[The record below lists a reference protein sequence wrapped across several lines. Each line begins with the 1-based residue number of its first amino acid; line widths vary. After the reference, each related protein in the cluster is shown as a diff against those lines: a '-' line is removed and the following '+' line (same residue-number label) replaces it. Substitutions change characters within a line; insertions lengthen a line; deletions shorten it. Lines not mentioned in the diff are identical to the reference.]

1 MAYDVAALEKLI
13 EQFQKIPSIGRKTAQ
28 RMAFHVLDLTDEQA
42 KEFADAII
50 DAHTKIHHC
59 SLCHNL
65 TENEL
70 CPICE
75 SANRDHTT
83 VCVVEEPRDVLAMER
98 MREYSGVYHVL
109 HGVISPMNGIGPEQ
123 LTIKNLVERVAEGQ
137 ITEVIMATNP
147 TIEGDTTLVAS
158 WKNCRVVQLHMYGDF
173 VWTIHIYEGESY
185 YLRDLPNAADAVFD
199 DWYSDSSYSRKAPT
213 EIDFENALA
222 HYYAKHERY

>member
-65 TENEL
+65 TEKEL

-75 SANRDHTT
+75 SASRDHTT

-98 MREYSGVYHVL
+98 MREFGGVYHVL

-123 LTIKNLVERVAEGQ
+123 LTIKNLVERVAEGN

-147 TIEGDTTLVAS
+147 TIEGDTTAMYISKLIKPFGV
-158 WKNCRVVQLHMYGDF
+158 RVTRLAYGIP
-173 VWTIHIYEGESY
+173 VG
-185 YLRDLPNAADAVFD
+185 ADIEYAD
-199 DWYSDSSYSRKAPT
+199 DVTLMR
-213 EIDFENALA
+213 ALSGRS
-222 HYYAKHERY
+222 EL

>member
-13 EQFQKIPSIGRKTAQ
+13 EQFHKIPSIGRKTAQ
-28 RMAFHVLDLTDEQA
+28 RMAFHVLDLTDDQA

-59 SLCHNL
+59 ALCHNL

-75 SANRDHTT
+75 SASRDHTT

-98 MREYSGVYHVL
+98 MREFGGVYHVL

-123 LTIKNLVERVAEGQ
+123 LTIKSLVERVAEGT

-147 TIEGDTTLVAS
+147 TIEGDTTAMYISKLIKPFGV
-158 WKNCRVVQLHMYGDF
+158 RVTRLAYGIP
-173 VWTIHIYEGESY
+173 VG
-185 YLRDLPNAADAVFD
+185 ADIEYAD
-199 DWYSDSSYSRKAPT
+199 DVTLMR
-213 EIDFENALA
+213 ALSGRS
-222 HYYAKHERY
+222 EL

>member
-59 SLCHNL
+59 ALCHNL

-75 SANRDHTT
+75 SKNRDHTT
-83 VCVVEEPRDVLAMER
+83 VCVVEEPRDVLALER
-98 MREYSGVYHVL
+98 MREFRGVYHVL
-109 HGVISPMNGIGPEQ
+109 HGAISPMNGIGPEQ
-123 LTIKNLVERVAEGQ
+123 LTIKNLVERVAGGQ

-147 TIEGDTTLVAS
+147 TIEGDTTA
-158 WKNCRVVQLHMYGDF
+158 MYISKLIKPFG
-173 VWTIHIYEGESY
+173 VKVTRLAYGIPVG
-185 YLRDLPNAADAVFD
+185 ADIEYAD
-199 DWYSDSSYSRKAPT
+199 DVTLMR
-213 EIDFENALA
+213 ALSGRS
-222 HYYAKHERY
+222 EL

>member
-42 KEFADAII
+42 KDFADAII

-70 CPICE
+70 CPVCA
-75 SANRDHTT
+75 SPNRDHST
-83 VCVVEEPRDVLAMER
+83 VCVMEEPRDVLALER
-98 MREYSGVYHVL
+98 TREFSGVYHVL
-109 HGVISPMNGIGPEQ
+109 HGAISPMNNIGPDQ
-123 LTIKNLVERVAEGQ
+123 LTIKSLVERAASGE

-147 TIEGDTTLVAS
+147 TIEGDTTA
-158 WKNCRVVQLHMYGDF
+158 MYISKLIKPFG
-173 VWTIHIYEGESY
+173 VKVTRLAYGIPVG
-185 YLRDLPNAADAVFD
+185 ADIEYAD
-199 DWYSDSSYSRKAPT
+199 DVTLMR
-213 EIDFENALA
+213 ALSGRS
-222 HYYAKHERY
+222 EL

>member
-13 EQFQKIPSIGRKTAQ
+13 EQFQRIPSIGRKTAQ

-59 SLCHNL
+59 SLCHKL

-98 MREYSGVYHVL
+98 MREFNGVYHVL
-109 HGVISPMNGIGPEQ
+109 HGVISPMNGVGPEQ
-123 LTIKNLVERVAEGQ
+123 LTIKNLVERVTEGQ

-147 TIEGDTTLVAS
+147 TIEGDTTAMYISKLVKPFGVKVTRLA
-158 WKNCRVVQLHMYGDF
+158 YGIP
-173 VWTIHIYEGESY
+173 VG
-185 YLRDLPNAADAVFD
+185 ADIEYAD
-199 DWYSDSSYSRKAPT
+199 DVTLMR
-213 EIDFENALA
+213 ALSGRS
-222 HYYAKHERY
+222 EL

>member
-42 KEFADAII
+42 QEFADAII

-98 MREYSGVYHVL
+98 MREFSGVYHVL
-109 HGVISPMNGIGPEQ
+109 HGVISPMNGIGPEDI
-123 LTIKNLVERVAEGQ
+123 TIKELLSRMGDGKIQ
-137 ITEVIMATNP
+137 EVIMATNP
-147 TIEGDTTLVAS
+147 TV
-158 WKNCRVVQLHMYGDF
+158 
-173 VWTIHIYEGESY
+173 EGEATAMYISRLLKPMGVSVSRLAY
-185 YLRDLPNAADAVFD
+185 GVPVGADLEYADEVTLT
-199 DWYSDSSYSRKAPT
+199 R
-213 EIDFENALA
+213 AL
-222 HYYAKHERY
+222 EGRRMI

>member
-59 SLCHNL
+59 ALCHNL

-75 SANRDHTT
+75 SNNRDHTT
-83 VCVVEEPRDVLAMER
+83 VCVVEEPRDVLALER
-98 MREYSGVYHVL
+98 MREFRGVYHVL
-109 HGVISPMNGIGPEQ
+109 HGAISPMNGIGPEQ
-123 LTIKNLVERVAEGQ
+123 LTIKNLVERVAGGQ

-147 TIEGDTTLVAS
+147 TIEGDTTA
-158 WKNCRVVQLHMYGDF
+158 MYISKLIKPFG
-173 VWTIHIYEGESY
+173 VKVTRLAYGIPVG
-185 YLRDLPNAADAVFD
+185 ADIEYAD
-199 DWYSDSSYSRKAPT
+199 DVTLMR
-213 EIDFENALA
+213 ALSGRS
-222 HYYAKHERY
+222 EL

>member
-28 RMAFHVLDLTDEQA
+28 RMAYHVLDLTDEHAQ
-42 KEFADAII
+42 EFADAII

-98 MREYSGVYHVL
+98 MREFSGVYHVL

-123 LTIKNLVERVAEGQ
+123 LTIKSLVERAAEGQ

-147 TIEGDTTLVAS
+147 TIEGDTTA
-158 WKNCRVVQLHMYGDF
+158 MYISKLIKPFG
-173 VWTIHIYEGESY
+173 VKVTRLAYGIPVG
-185 YLRDLPNAADAVFD
+185 ADIEYAD
-199 DWYSDSSYSRKAPT
+199 DVTLMR
-213 EIDFENALA
+213 ALSGRS
-222 HYYAKHERY
+222 EL

>member
-42 KEFADAII
+42 QEFADAVI

-98 MREYSGVYHVL
+98 MREFSGVYHVL

-123 LTIKNLVERVAEGQ
+123 LTIKSLVERTAEGQ
-137 ITEVIMATNP
+137 TAEVIMATNP
-147 TIEGDTTLVAS
+147 TIEGDTTA
-158 WKNCRVVQLHMYGDF
+158 MYISKLIKPFG
-173 VWTIHIYEGESY
+173 VKVTRLAYGIPVG
-185 YLRDLPNAADAVFD
+185 ADIEYAD
-199 DWYSDSSYSRKAPT
+199 DVTLMR
-213 EIDFENALA
+213 ALSGRS
-222 HYYAKHERY
+222 EL